1 MASKAGEGDKESQGF
16 FDGLRQQLADFK
28 VFLWDPTRRTVLG
41 RNAKSWGEVGLFYL
55 IFYSCLACFFA
66 ITLIVFYQTLSWEQP
81 TYWAGKNYM
90 NIPSV
95 GFRPNIR
102 TEGNIAFNPTQANS
116 YDKYIK
122 QLDSYLAPYNNV
134 TDDNYVDCTSSP
146 APLGKLCK
154 FDTSQLGPCATSPYG
169 YDQGKPCIL
178 LKFNRAFGWEPVAYK
193 TVPDNLAAMNFTNGA
208 GTVLCKGKYAP
219 DRNALN
225 QDDIS
230 YFPREFSPNYF
241 PFRGHIGGIDATA
254 KYLSPLIAAQFNN
267 VTTNRNIRVL
277 CEAFSGN
284 IKSSDRTE
292 DIGRLQ
298 IDLRVSAG
306 AN

>member
-1 MASKAGEGDKESQGF
+1 MAATYCGF
-16 FDGLRQQLADFK
+16 FG
-28 VFLWDPTRRTVLG
+28 
-41 RNAKSWGEVGLFYL
+41 SHCGEVGLFYL

-81 TYWAGKNYM
+81 TYWAGTNYM

-95 GFRPNIR
+95 GFRPNIK
-102 TEGNIAFNPTQANS
+102 TEGNIAFNPTQAKS
-116 YDKYIK
+116 YAKYVN
-122 QLDSYLAPYNNV
+122 QLDSYLAPYNTTN
-134 TDDNYVDCTSSP
+134 DDVYVDCTSSP
-146 APLGKLCK
+146 APKGKLCK
-154 FDTSQLGPCATSPYG
+154 FDVSQLGPCATSPYG

-178 LKFNRAFGWEPVAYK
+178 LKFNRAFGWIPVAYD
-193 TVPDNLAAMNFTNGA
+193 TVPDKLAAMNFTNGA

-230 YFPREFSPNYF
+230 YYPGEFGANYF
-241 PFRGHIGGIDATA
+241 PFLGHIGGIDATSR
-254 KYLSPLIAAQFNN
+254 YLSPLIAAQFNN
-267 VTTNRNIRVL
+267 VTTNKNIRVL

-284 IKSSDRTE
+284 IQASDRTE

-298 IDLRVSAG
+298 IDLRISAG